1 MVESLHGIQEIAID
15 LNEDGK
21 VIASGLIESPVRELS
36 NNW

>member
-1 MVESLHGIQEIAID
+1 MVHSLYGIQEIDID

-21 VIASGLIESPVRELS
+21 VIAPGLIESPVRELS